1 MLRFRDKLIR
11 YLVII
16 TIITLS
22 FIQFVRMLK
31 ATLKNLMW
39 DLKKKTFCVEVA
51 KAFKRNDHICE
62 LN

>member
-31 ATLKNLMW
+31 ATLKNVMW
-39 DLKKKTFCVEVA
+39 DLKKNTFCVEVA
-51 KAFKRNDHICE
+51 KAFKRNEQNYE

>member
-31 ATLKNLMW
+31 ATLKNVMW
-39 DLKKKTFCVEVA
+39 DLKKNTFCVEVA
-51 KAFKRNDHICE
+51 KPSRETTTFVN
-62 LN
+62 